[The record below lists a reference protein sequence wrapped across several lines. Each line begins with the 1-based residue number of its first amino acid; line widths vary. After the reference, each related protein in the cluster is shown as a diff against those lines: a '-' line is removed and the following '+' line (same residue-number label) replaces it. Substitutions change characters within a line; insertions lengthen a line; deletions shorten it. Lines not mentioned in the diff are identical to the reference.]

1 MDPVQE
7 IKQEWC
13 NAIWKAVRE
22 NRPIEPPSSSLGA
35 LTIDQAYAVQAM
47 IMAKKKQAGERIIG
61 WKVGATSRAVLEQLR
76 SVTDEPIFG
85 CMTSSSI
92 QNSLLGIKAADFCRL
107 GFEGEIAFIMGKPLK
122 GPGITNGDVMTATE
136 GITASVELVDWR
148 IKGKGGN
155 IADTI
160 ADNSGHG
167 GIIPGNVVKP
177 LEGLDLRYE
186 GVVCHK
192 NGRLLASACGCEAM
206 GNPVNVVTWLA
217 NKLARFDLG
226 IGPGDIITTG
236 SLTRFFHLEP
246 GDVVDVSYT
255 HLGSIQFYV
264 TE

>member
-1 MDPVQE
+1 MDSLQE
-7 IKQEWC
+7 IKQAWC
-13 NAIWKAVRE
+13 DAIWQAVHE
-22 NRPIEPPSSSLGA
+22 NQPIDPPSSSFGA

-47 IMAKKKQAGERIIG
+47 VVEKKRQAGERIIG
-61 WKVGATSRAVLEQLR
+61 WKVGATSQAVLEQLR

-85 CMTSSSI
+85 CMTDK
-92 QNSLLGIKAADFCRL
+92 SLRNGLWGINATDFCRL

-122 GPGITNGDVMTATE
+122 GPGITNSDVLTATA
-136 GITASVELVDWR
+136 GITACVELVDWR
-148 IKGKGGN
+148 VKGRSGN
-155 IADTI
+155 ITDTI

-167 GIIPGNVVKP
+167 GIVPGHVVIP

-192 NGRLLASACGCEAM
+192 NGRLIGSACGCEAL
-206 GNPVNVVTWLA
+206 GDPVNVVTWLA
-217 NKLARFDLG
+217 NKLSQFDLG
-226 IGPGDIITTG
+226 IKTGDIITTG

-255 HLGSIQFYV
+255 HLGSIQFYI